1 MISFIIPHYNGWPL
15 LKKCLESILAAKK
28 EAKIKSLELIIV
40 DNASTD
46 QSLNNLK
53 EIKFGTSCHLKIL
66 KNKTNQGFAKA
77 VNQGAKEAKGD
88 WLAVCNN
95 DLKLDPL
102 WLTQTIKIIKDPLL
116 SKKYST
122 IFGLVLNHNGTHI
135 ESEGLEFFVHGKA
148 QNIKNG
154 QLISPQTLNHYRSQP
169 PHEIWGA
176 SASLVLYYR
185 SDFLKLGG
193 FDQDFFAY
201 EEDVD
206 LALRLNLSGLKTL
219 FIPSAI
225 SYHLGGA
232 TSSLMGNFRTRMDTK
247 NWFFI
252 ILKNYSLKT
261 ILQNLIPISKERL
274 RNLSGL
280 VKQTIKIYKLSAL
293 WQLPLSLLSVYFQVL
308 IKLPIFLKKRTG
320 PFL

>member
-15 LKKCLESILAAKK
+15 LKKCLDSILVSCQKANLKN
-28 EAKIKSLELIIV
+28 LEIILV

-46 QSLNNLK
+46 SSLNNLK
-53 EIKFGTSCHLKIL
+53 KEKLGSSFQLKIL
-66 KNKTNQGFAKA
+66 KNKSNQGFAKA

-88 WLAVCNN
+88 WLAICNN

-102 WLTQTIKIIKDPLL
+102 WLSQAIKIIKDPTL

-122 IFGLVLNHNGTHI
+122 IFGLVLNHDGTHI
-135 ESEGLEFFVHGKA
+135 ESEGLRYFLRGKA
-148 QNIKNG
+148 QNIGNH
-154 QLISPQTLNHYRSQP
+154 QPISPQSLNHYRTQP
-169 PHEIWGA
+169 PREIWGA
-176 SASLVLYYR
+176 SASLVLYHR
-185 SDFLKLGG
+185 QEFLRLDG
-193 FDQDFFAY
+193 FDEDFFAY

-232 TSSLMGNFRTRMDTK
+232 TSSLMGNFRARMDTK

-252 ILKNYSLKT
+252 ILKNYSLST
-261 ILQNLIPISKERL
+261 ILKNLWPIIEERL

-280 VKQTIKIYKLSAL
+280 IKQTIKIYKLSAL
-293 WQLPLSLLSVYFQVL
+293 WQLPLSLLSVYTQVL